1 MKYAVTWIAS
11 WIDAW
16 SSPCTRSAPS
26 SSAPTV
32 EGVSVRVV
40 AEGARPRIEAR
51 VLSRRQVMERLW
63 DSPFVGD
70 ARAYN
75 AHISNL
81 CRKVERDPAH
91 PERIVTVREAGY
103 KLVDR

>member
-1 MKYAVTWIAS
+1 M
-11 WIDAW
+11 
-16 SSPCTRSAPS
+16 
-26 SSAPTV
+26 
-32 EGVSVRVV
+32 
-40 AEGARPRIEAR
+40 
-51 VLSRRQVMERLW
+51 LSRRQVMERLW